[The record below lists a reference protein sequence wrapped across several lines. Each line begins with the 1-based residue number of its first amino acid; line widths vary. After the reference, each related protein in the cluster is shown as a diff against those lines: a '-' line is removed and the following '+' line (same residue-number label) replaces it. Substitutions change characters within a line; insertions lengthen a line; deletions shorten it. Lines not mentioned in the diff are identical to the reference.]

1 MCRAPSG
8 QSEEEE
14 EREQKSRYEG
24 SSFEAGGHSGGGDRK
39 QGGDI
44 KCEQERTGHR
54 GLL

>member
-24 SSFEAGGHSGGGDRK
+24 LVSRREVILEEAIGNR
-39 QGGDI
+39 
-44 KCEQERTGHR
+44 EAT
-54 GLL
+54 